1 MRFRLTKCPVGMTFG
16 KVATGIA
23 VVSGF
28 FILGFARSTASVLRT
43 IASTC
48 MGGAE
53 GNTEPVIVSWP
64 PFCRAGG
71 MPQIMRGG
79 EETGSST

>member
-1 MRFRLTKCPVGMTFG
+1 MRSALPDDQSKSHEVRFLPD
-16 KVATGIA
+16 A
-23 VVSGF
+23 VVSGLF
-28 FILGFARSTASVLRT
+28 HCPMVSVLRT

-64 PFCRAGG
+64 PISRAGG
-71 MPQIMRGG
+71 MPQVMRGG